1 MITIVLG
8 KIEELARVKLM
19 LLALLMVLEVPL
31 PELLVPLLAEL
42 LVSPRLVCVSPNVVS
57 VLRIRRLAV
66 DLLRN
71 IVRVPRNVLVN
82 IP

>member
-19 LLALLMVLEVPL
+19 LLL